1 MKKSLLTTA
10 VIMAVFL
17 LSTATGSAQ
26 DKKQIEKTIT
36 VISVN
41 EDGIT
46 RDTTII
52 ENDTLVFEA
61 GNLIIDTRDGK
72 RIIRKPGVG
81 SRMVWNSMDE
91 GFSGQMAAPGMRSGQ
106 MRAIHLDQ
114 EEMEGVRYHISVD
127 GVEVTIRAP
136 KEKVKEADQI
146 LAETS
151 KILMKK

>member
-1 MKKSLLTTA
+1 MKKTVLTTA

-17 LSTATGSAQ
+17 LSTTAGSAQ
-26 DKKQIEKTIT
+26 DKKQIEKKITI
-36 VISVN
+36 ISVN
-41 EDGIT
+41 DDGVT

-91 GFSGQMAAPGMRSGQ
+91 GFPGQMAAPGMRPGQ
-106 MRAIHLDQ
+106 MRVIRHDQ
-114 EEMEGVRYHISVD
+114 EEKEGISYHISVD
-127 GVEVTIRAP
+127 GVEVTIRAT

-151 KILMKK
+151 KILLKK